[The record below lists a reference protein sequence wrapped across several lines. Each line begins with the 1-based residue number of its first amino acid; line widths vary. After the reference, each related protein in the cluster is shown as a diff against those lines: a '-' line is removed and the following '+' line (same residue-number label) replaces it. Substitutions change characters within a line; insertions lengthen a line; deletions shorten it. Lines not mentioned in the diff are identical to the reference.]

1 MLSTGKQLG
10 RYRIHSE
17 IGSGGMGEVLLAE
30 DTELERLVALKVLPL
45 AVASNTER
53 VRRFVQEAKAASALN
68 HPNILTIYEI
78 GQIDG
83 SRFIASEFIK
93 GETLRERLKPD
104 KSVSYSQ
111 ILDITIQIASALQAA
126 HQANIIHRD
135 IKPENIMLR
144 EDGLVKVLDFG
155 LAKLTEEKFPL
166 NKSEALTLAQV
177 NTQAG
182 TILGTVGYM
191 SPEQARGKPVDERT
205 DIWGLGVV
213 LYEMLTRRKPFEGE
227 TTSDVL
233 AAILT
238 GEPKSLRS
246 CNPEIP
252 AEFER
257 IIHKTLAKDKEKRY
271 QTAGHLLEELKEFK
285 QNLDFKSNLDRT
297 NLANKQT
304 KTKTRILEVDTDKTI
319 NISTNSIKGIPTNE
333 SPFIESTNKSKFLH
347 KSRYSLLLVF
357 GLIGISLFVYFL
369 IQTTSVNPPK
379 PEAVKFFNNGT
390 EALRDGTYF
399 KASKMLE
406 DAIRIDPDFF
416 NAHAALAEAWMEL
429 DYFGRAQSEMLKVNE
444 LQRKRQTFLSPFFQ
458 TKILIT

>member
-1 MLSTGKQLG
+1 
-10 RYRIHSE
+10 
-17 IGSGGMGEVLLAE
+17 MGEVLLAE

-45 AVASNTER
+45 DVADNTER
-53 VRRFVQEAKAASALN
+53 IRRFVQEAKAASALN

-78 GQIDG
+78 GQMDG

-104 KSVSYSQ
+104 KSLSYSQ
-111 ILDITIQIASALQAA
+111 ILDIAIQVASALQAA

-155 LAKLTEEKFPL
+155 LAKLTEEKFTL
-166 NKSEALTLAQV
+166 NKSEALTVAQV

-205 DIWGLGVV
+205 DVWGLGVV
-213 LYEMLTRRKPFEGE
+213 LYEMLTKRKPFEGE

-246 CNPEIP
+246 YNPEIP
-252 AEFER
+252 VEFER
-257 IIHKTLAKDKEKRY
+257 IIYKTLSKDKEKRY
-271 QTAGHLLEELKEFK
+271 QTSKHLLDDLNEFK
-285 QNLDFKSNLDRT
+285 QELNFKSKLDHR
-297 NLANKQT
+297 NSANEQAET
-304 KTKTRILEVDTDKTI
+304 KTQILEVNTDKTI
-319 NISTNSIKGIPTNE
+319 NVTTNPIKVIPTDNP
-333 SPFIESTNKSKFLH
+333 PFIESANKAKVSH
-347 KSRYSLLLVF
+347 NSRYTLFVVLS
-357 GLIGISLFVYFL
+357 LIGISLFVYFL
-369 IQTTSVNPPK
+369 IRAASVKPPK
-379 PEAVKFFNNGT
+379 TEAVKLFNIGA

-399 KASKMLE
+399 KASKMFE
-406 DAIRIDPDFF
+406 DAIRIDYDFS
-416 NAHAALAEAWMEL
+416 NAHAALAETWVEL
-429 DYFGRAQSEMLKVNE
+429 DYFGLAQGEMLKVNE
-444 LQRKRQTFLSPFFQ
+444 LERKSKHSSLPFIKL
-458 TKILIT
+458 KIHFTLTR